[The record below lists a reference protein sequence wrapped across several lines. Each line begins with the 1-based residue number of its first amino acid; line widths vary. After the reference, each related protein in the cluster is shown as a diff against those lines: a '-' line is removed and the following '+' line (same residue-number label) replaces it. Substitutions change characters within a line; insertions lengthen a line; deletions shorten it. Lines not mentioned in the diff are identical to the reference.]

1 MNIFK
6 LYSVFALFLGILLIA
21 QEKSVSSYDQL
32 RHKLEFYDKN
42 DERALPYTSAFIK
55 KAKKESNFPKLV
67 EGYREALYYSS
78 KSFVKLKYADSTI
91 WAAKKAKD
99 NDLISIAYLGKGIV
113 YYSTLRL
120 YKNALEEYLT
130 AYQYAR
136 NTRDLYLKHKIIYH
150 LGVVKSFLG
159 HYQEAAAHFVRSA
172 DYFKNIPIE
181 HKHPNEIFNN
191 TKGYLNSIHQ
201 LTICYWNQKQY
212 PRADS
217 LINIGLYAT
226 SNQKD
231 YVLERSY
238 FLKCRGIS
246 EFYNHKYSSSLL
258 TLEEAL
264 PRIVQVD
271 DYSSA
276 AVSYFYLGKNFSAL
290 QNKNKAEENF
300 TKVDSIFKTR
310 HFILPELLENYKLL
324 IEHYKNQNNKDLQ
337 LYYTGQLIK
346 ADSIIGK
353 DFAFLSSTIY
363 REYDIKSLKNKKEK
377 LERIDL
383 LKSVFSIFLILLTLV
398 FIFLFIKFFRK
409 ERATNKYAMV
419 IQQELSIKTNFD
431 HCVERSCDYPEK
443 KVELSHET
451 ENEILEKLK
460 LFEECNGFIKKGLNL
475 NKLATKLGTNTYYLS
490 TVINEHKGKNFSQYL
505 SFLRITYITNL
516 LNTDSKFLSYTI
528 EALAEECGMASRQ
541 NFSNLF
547 FEVNGLRPKDFI
559 ARIKVESEKI
569 R

>member
-1 MNIFK
+1 MGILK
-6 LYSVFALFLGILLIA
+6 LYCVFGLFLGMLSFA
-21 QEKSVSSYDQL
+21 QNTSLSSYDEL
-32 RHKLEFYDKN
+32 KAKFESFDKN
-42 DERALPYTSAFIK
+42 DERALPYTSVFIK
-55 KAKKESNFPKLV
+55 KAKKETNYPRLV
-67 EGYREALYYSS
+67 EGYREALYYSA
-78 KSFVKLKYADSTI
+78 KDFDKLKYADSTI
-91 WAAKKAKD
+91 WAAKKTKD

-120 YKNALEEYLT
+120 YKNALEEYLQ
-130 AYQYAR
+130 AYQYAH
-136 NTRDLYLKHKIIYH
+136 TTKDLYLKHKIIYH
-150 LGVVKSFLG
+150 LGVVKSYLG
-159 HYQEAAAHFVRSA
+159 HYDEASAHFIRSA
-172 DYFKNIPIE
+172 HYFKGISDKN
-181 HKHPNEIFNN
+181 KHPNEVYNN

-201 LTICYWNQKQY
+201 LAMCYWNQKQY

-217 LINIGLYAT
+217 LINIGLYTTNA
-226 SNQKD
+226 QKD
-231 YVLERSY
+231 YLLERSY
-238 FLKCRGIS
+238 FLKCRGVS
-246 EFYNHKYSSSLL
+246 EFLKQKYSSSLL
-258 TLEEAL
+258 TLQEAL

-276 AVSYFYLGKNFSAL
+276 AVSYFYLGKNFLAL
-290 QNKNKAEENF
+290 QDKNKAEENF

-559 ARIKVESEKI
+559 ARIKAESEKI

>member
-1 MNIFK
+1 MGILK
-6 LYSVFALFLGILLIA
+6 LYCVFGLFLGMLSFA
-21 QEKSVSSYDQL
+21 QNTSLSSYDEL
-32 RHKLEFYDKN
+32 KAKFESFDKN
-42 DERALPYTSAFIK
+42 DERALPYTSVFIK
-55 KAKKESNFPKLV
+55 KAKKETNYPRLV
-67 EGYREALYYSS
+67 EGYREALYYSA
-78 KSFVKLKYADSTI
+78 KDFDKLKYADSTI
-91 WAAKKAKD
+91 WAAKKTKD

-120 YKNALEEYLT
+120 YKNALEEYLQ
-130 AYQYAR
+130 AYQYAH
-136 NTRDLYLKHKIIYH
+136 TTKDLYLKHKIIYH
-150 LGVVKSFLG
+150 LGVVKSYLG
-159 HYQEAAAHFVRSA
+159 HYHEASAHFIRSA
-172 DYFKNIPIE
+172 HYFKGISDKN
-181 HKHPNEIFNN
+181 KHPNEVYNN

-201 LTICYWNQKQY
+201 LAMCYWNQKQY

-217 LINIGLYAT
+217 LINIGLYTTNA
-226 SNQKD
+226 QKD
-231 YVLERSY
+231 YLLERSY
-238 FLKCRGIS
+238 FLKCRGVS
-246 EFYNHKYSSSLL
+246 EFLKQKYSSSLL
-258 TLEEAL
+258 TLQEAL

-276 AVSYFYLGKNFSAL
+276 AVSYFYLGKNFLAL
-290 QNKNKAEENF
+290 QDKNKAEENF

-516 LNTDSKFLSYTI
+516 LNTDSKFLIYTI

-559 ARIKVESEKI
+559 ARIKAESEKI

>member
-21 QEKSVSSYDQL
+21 QEKSVSSYDEL
-32 RHKLEFYDKN
+32 KHKLESYDKN

-55 KAKKESNFPKLV
+55 KAKKEINYPRLV

-78 KSFVKLKYADSTI
+78 KDFDKLKYADSTI
-91 WAAKKAKD
+91 WAAKKTKD

-120 YKNALEEYLT
+120 YKNALEEYLI

-159 HYQEAAAHFVRSA
+159 HYQEAAVHFVRSA
-172 DYFKNIPIE
+172 NYFKNIPKE

-217 LINIGLYAT
+217 LINIGLYT
-226 SNQKD
+226 TNNQKD
-231 YVLERSY
+231 YLLERSY
-238 FLKCRGIS
+238 FLKCRGVS
-246 EFYNHKYSSSLL
+246 EFHNRKYFSSLL

-264 PRIVQVD
+264 PRILKVD

-276 AVSYFYLGKNFSAL
+276 AVNYFYLGKNFWEL
-290 QNKNKAEENF
+290 QERDKAVERF
-300 TKVDSIFKTR
+300 SKVDSIFKTR

-324 IEHYKNQNNKDLQ
+324 IEHYRHNNNKDLQ
-337 LYYTGQLIK
+337 LYYTEQLIR
-346 ADSIIGK
+346 ADSIIRK

-363 REYDIKSLKNKKEK
+363 REYDIKSLRNKKER
-377 LERIDL
+377 LERTDL
-383 LKSVFSIFLILLTLV
+383 IKSVFSVFLILLSLV
-398 FIFLFIKFFRK
+398 SICLFLKFFRK
-409 ERATNKYAMV
+409 ERALNKYATV
-419 IQQELSIKTNFD
+419 IQQELSIKTNFSNS
-431 HCVERSCDYPEK
+431 VERSHTNLERK
-443 KVELSHET
+443 NELNHET
-451 ENEILEKLK
+451 EKEILEKLK
-460 LFEECNGFIKKGLNL
+460 LFEENNDFIKKGLNL
-475 NKLATKLGTNTYYLS
+475 NKLAAKLGTNTYYLS

-505 SFLRITYITNL
+505 SFLRITYITKL
-516 LNTDSKFLSYTI
+516 LCRDSKFLSYTI

-559 ARIKVESEKI
+559 AKKKAELGKI
-569 R
+569 P

>member
-6 LYSVFALFLGILLIA
+6 FYSVFALFLGILLIA

-246 EFYNHKYSSSLL
+246 EFYIHKYSSSLL

-264 PRIVQVD
+264 PRILQVD

-276 AVSYFYLGKNFSAL
+276 AVNYFYLGKIFWELQDRDKAVERFS
-290 QNKNKAEENF
+290 
-300 TKVDSIFKTR
+300 KVDSIFKAR

-324 IEHYKNQNNKDLQ
+324 IEHYRRKKNKDLQ
-337 LYYTGQLIK
+337 LYYTGQLIR
-346 ADSIIGK
+346 ADSIIRK

-363 REYDIKSLKNKKEK
+363 REYDIKSLRNKKER
-377 LERIDL
+377 LERADL
-383 LKSVFSIFLILLTLV
+383 IKSLFSVFLILLSLV
-398 FIFLFIKFFRK
+398 FIYLFLKFFRK
-409 ERATNKYAMV
+409 ERAMNKYATV
-419 IQQELSIKTNFD
+419 IQQELSIKTNFSNS
-431 HCVERSCDYPEK
+431 VERSYTNLERK
-443 KVELSHET
+443 NELNHET
-451 ENEILEKLK
+451 EKEILEKLK
-460 LFEECNGFIKKGLNL
+460 LFEENNDFIKKGINL
-475 NKLATKLGTNTYYLS
+475 NKLAAKLGTNTYYLS

-505 SFLRITYITNL
+505 SFLRITYITKL
-516 LNTDSKFLSYTI
+516 LCRDGKFLSYTI

-559 ARIKVESEKI
+559 AKRKAELGKTH
-569 R
+569 

>member
-1 MNIFK
+1 MDILR
-6 LYSVFALFLGILLIA
+6 LYCVLGLFLGMFSFA
-21 QEKSVSSYDQL
+21 QNTSLSSYDEL
-32 RHKLEFYDKN
+32 KAKFESFDKN
-42 DERALPYTSAFIK
+42 DERALPYTSVFIK
-55 KAKKESNFPKLV
+55 KAKKETNYPRLV
-67 EGYREALYYSS
+67 EGYREALYYSA
-78 KSFVKLKYADSTI
+78 KDFDKLKYADSTI
-91 WAAKKAKD
+91 WAAKKTKD

-120 YKNALEEYLT
+120 YKNALEEYLK
-130 AYQYAR
+130 AYQYAH
-136 NTRDLYLKHKIIYH
+136 NTKDLYLKNKIIYH
-150 LGVVKSFLG
+150 LGVVKSYLG
-159 HYQEAAAHFVRSA
+159 HYHEASAHFIRSA
-172 DYFKNIPIE
+172 HYFKGISDKD
-181 HKHPNEIFNN
+181 KHPNEIFNN

-201 LTICYWNQKQY
+201 LAMCYWNQKQY

-217 LINIGLYAT
+217 LINIGLYT
-226 SNQKD
+226 TNDQKD
-231 YVLERSY
+231 FLLERSY
-238 FLKCRGIS
+238 FLKCRGVS
-246 EFYNHKYSSSLL
+246 EFFKHKYSSSLL
-258 TLEEAL
+258 TLQEAL

-276 AVSYFYLGKNFSAL
+276 ALSYFYLGKNFWQL
-290 QNKNKAEENF
+290 QDKNKAEENF
-300 TKVDSIFKTR
+300 AKVDSIFNTR
-310 HFILPELLENYKLL
+310 HFILPELVENYKLL

-363 REYDIKSLKNKKEK
+363 REYDIKSIKNKKEK
-377 LERIDL
+377 LERSGLI
-383 LKSVFSIFLILLTLV
+383 KSVFSVFLILLTLV

-431 HCVERSCDYPEK
+431 HCIERSCDYPEK
-443 KVELSHET
+443 KIELSHET
-451 ENEILEKLK
+451 ETEILEKLK

-559 ARIKVESEKI
+559 ARIKAESEKM

>member
-1 MNIFK
+1 MGILK
-6 LYSVFALFLGILLIA
+6 LYCVFGLFLGMLSFA
-21 QEKSVSSYDQL
+21 QNTSLSSYDEL
-32 RHKLEFYDKN
+32 KAKFESFDKN
-42 DERALPYTSAFIK
+42 DERALPYTSVFIK
-55 KAKKESNFPKLV
+55 KAKKETNYPRLV
-67 EGYREALYYSS
+67 EGYREALYYSA
-78 KSFVKLKYADSTI
+78 KDFDKLKYADSTI
-91 WAAKKAKD
+91 WAAKKTKD

-120 YKNALEEYLT
+120 YKNALEEYLQ
-130 AYQYAR
+130 AYQYAH
-136 NTRDLYLKHKIIYH
+136 TTKDLYLKHKIIYH
-150 LGVVKSFLG
+150 LGVVKSYLG
-159 HYQEAAAHFVRSA
+159 HYHEASAHFIRSA
-172 DYFKNIPIE
+172 HYFKGISDKN
-181 HKHPNEIFNN
+181 KHPNEVYNN

-201 LTICYWNQKQY
+201 LAMCYWNQKQY

-217 LINIGLYAT
+217 LINIGLYTTNA
-226 SNQKD
+226 QKD
-231 YVLERSY
+231 YLLERSY
-238 FLKCRGIS
+238 FLKCRGVS
-246 EFYNHKYSSSLL
+246 EFLKQKYSSSLL
-258 TLEEAL
+258 TLQEAL

-276 AVSYFYLGKNFSAL
+276 AVSYFYLGKNFLAL
-290 QNKNKAEENF
+290 QDKNKAEENF

-559 ARIKVESEKI
+559 ARIKAESEKI

>member
-1 MNIFK
+1 MGILK
-6 LYSVFALFLGILLIA
+6 LYCVFGLFLGMLSFA
-21 QEKSVSSYDQL
+21 QNTSLSSYDEL
-32 RHKLEFYDKN
+32 KAKFESFDKN
-42 DERALPYTSAFIK
+42 DERALPYTSVFIK
-55 KAKKESNFPKLV
+55 KAKKETNYPRLV
-67 EGYREALYYSS
+67 EGYREALYYSA
-78 KSFVKLKYADSTI
+78 KDFDKLKYADSTI
-91 WAAKKAKD
+91 WAAKKTKD

-120 YKNALEEYLT
+120 YKNALEEYLQ
-130 AYQYAR
+130 AYQYAH
-136 NTRDLYLKHKIIYH
+136 TTKDLYLKHKIIYH
-150 LGVVKSFLG
+150 LGVVKSYLG
-159 HYQEAAAHFVRSA
+159 HYHEASAHFIRSA
-172 DYFKNIPIE
+172 HYFKGISDKN
-181 HKHPNEIFNN
+181 KHPNEVYNN

-201 LTICYWNQKQY
+201 LAMCYWNQKQY

-217 LINIGLYAT
+217 LINIGLYTTNA
-226 SNQKD
+226 QKD
-231 YVLERSY
+231 YLLERSY
-238 FLKCRGIS
+238 FLKCRGVS
-246 EFYNHKYSSSLL
+246 EFLKQKYSSSLL
-258 TLEEAL
+258 TLQEAL

-276 AVSYFYLGKNFSAL
+276 AVSYFYLGKNFLAL
-290 QNKNKAEENF
+290 QDKNKAVRNLS
-300 TKVDSIFKTR
+300 KVDSIFKTR

-431 HCVERSCDYPEK
+431 HSVERLSDHPEK
-443 KVELSHET
+443 KMELNHET
-451 ENEILEKLK
+451 EKDILDKLK
-460 LFEECNGFIKKGLNL
+460 LFEDSNGFIKKGLNL
-475 NKLATKLGTNTYYLS
+475 NKLAAKLGTNTYYLS

-516 LNTDSKFLSYTI
+516 LNNDSKFLSYTI

-559 ARIKVESEKI
+559 ARIKAESEKI